1 MKLKRFFYALFAT
14 VYITGCVEVPDDFV
28 APTWD
33 VQIHIPVTKK
43 EYTLKEAIEKDTTFV
58 KWYTD
63 SQNAGMLYFSK
74 EQPIETISLDNNL
87 AVNGFS
93 SSFSQVIGS
102 VSLDFP
108 AAIQTGIY
116 VEDWTTNVTSGSTQV
131 FPEQEGNVAIGFKGY
146 DKIQHATFEQ
156 GQLSITMFNN
166 LPVPITIRGFE
177 IRNADDKAVIGK
189 RSNAVSD
196 WIDIPPLTQWTVDTP
211 FDLSGKTV
219 SDTLEFAGIIYST
232 GSNGDSV
239 VIPSEAGTQVLA
251 EFSNLVIS
259 SATAPLPQQTFSFEN
274 SIVFD
279 DSTKLETAII
289 KEGSVRIVVNNNI
302 GVDLTADVSIA
313 NLFDLNNNP
322 YHLNVNL
329 AKYEQNKVIEIPS
342 LAGWRI
348 GAEGSQLTNEFQYA
362 VNVSTVA
369 TDEPVTVSKNDS
381 ISFNF
386 EFGRLEFES
395 VKGQL
400 KPTLFALQPSQFE
413 FDLGDFKNSF
423 LFSEINFDKAE
434 LSMQLNTSANLEVQV
449 DGNISSS
456 NGTQT
461 NSVALEN
468 VLIPSSEPVLL
479 DLAPLLNGFSSQLPN
494 VFTVSGSALV
504 NPNYKIGSVSVYDS
518 VYGNVSFEIPLNVG
532 IKGGKFVDTVEV
544 NLGDI
549 SDEDIDKINY
559 GKVYIT
565 LTNEI
570 PVSLSFTGK
579 VVDDGYNQV
588 LKLPPLYNSITQ
600 ISVPAPEVNNSG
612 DVINAGTITEEIE
625 LKGEDM
631 KKFLH
636 NPFIIVNFDFET
648 PGENA
653 QPVKFNI
660 AEKISFSIKAEAGY
674 KVDL

>member
-1 MKLKRFFYALFAT
+1 MKLKLIFFALF
-14 VYITGCVEVPDDFV
+14 VVGFLSSCVEIPDDFV

-63 SQNAGMLYFSK
+63 DENAGLLYFSK

-87 AVNGFS
+87 AVDGFS

-108 AAIQTGIY
+108 ALIQAGIY

-146 DKIQHATFEQ
+146 ESIKQATFEE
-156 GQLSITMFNN
+156 GKLSITLLNN
-166 LPVPITIRGFE
+166 LPVTITIRGFE
-177 IRNADDKAVIGK
+177 IRNADDKSVVAQ
-189 RSNAVSD
+189 RSNAQSD
-196 WIDIPPLTQWTVDTP
+196 WIDIPPLTQWTIDTP
-211 FDLSGKTV
+211 FDLSGKTL
-219 SDTLEFAGIIYST
+219 SDSLEFAGVIYT
-232 GSNGDSV
+232 AGSGGEDV
-239 VIPSEAGTQVLA
+239 TIPAEAGTQVA
-251 EFSNLVIS
+251 AVFSNLVIS
-259 SATAPLPQQTFSFEN
+259 SATAPLPPQTFSFEN

-279 DSTKLETAII
+279 DSTKLEYAVIE
-289 KEGSVRIVVNNNI
+289 EGSVRILINNNI
-302 GVDLTADVSIA
+302 GVDLTADVSIS

-322 YHLNVNL
+322 YHLNVFL
-329 AKYEQNKVIEIPS
+329 ARYEQNKLIEIPS
-342 LAGWRI
+342 LAGWKV
-348 GAEGSQLTNEFQYA
+348 GAEGSQLTNEFQYS

-369 TDEPVTVSKNDS
+369 TNDPVTVSKNDS

-386 EFGRLEFES
+386 EFGRLAFES
-395 VKGQL
+395 ISGQL
-400 KPTLFALQPSQFE
+400 KPTLFALEPSQFD
-413 FDLGDFKNSF
+413 FDLGDFENSF
-423 LFSEINFDKAE
+423 LFSEINFDRAE
-434 LSMQLNTSANLEVQV
+434 LSMELNTSANLEVKI
-449 DGNISSS
+449 DGEISSS

-461 NSVALEN
+461 NSLALEN

-504 NPNYKIGSVSVYDS
+504 NPDYKIGSASVYDS
-518 VYGNVSFEIPLNVG
+518 VYGNVSFEIPLNVS
-532 IKGGKFVDTVEV
+532 IKGGTFIDTVEID
-544 NLGDI
+544 LGDI
-549 SDEDIDKINY
+549 SDEEIDKINY

-565 LTNEI
+565 LTNEVPI
-570 PVSLSFTGK
+570 SLSFSGE
-579 VVDDGYNQV
+579 VVDVDYNQV
-588 LKLPPLYNSITQ
+588 LKLPPDYNSITQ
-600 ISVPAPEVNNSG
+600 ISVPAPQINNSG
-612 DVINAGTITEEIE
+612 DVVTAGKITQEIE

-636 NPFIIVNFDFET
+636 NPYVIVNFNFET

-653 QPVKFNI
+653 QPVKFKI
-660 AEKISFSIKAEAGY
+660 SEKISFSIKAEAGY
-674 KVDL
+674 KVEL